1 LQTLVRAAI
10 RPDEQIHF
18 GGHGKPI
25 QSTGGEG
32 TCRDD
37 HAPAGMVFDIAG
49 RVDAKHSQSIS
60 INMAKVKSFGERIA
74 DALVEDGLLTT
85 KQIEELLEQQKK
97 EGARLIKLII
107 DKAYVSDQDLAVS
120 MGRVLNV
127 PPVNLAR
134 IAIPPEIFELLPRD
148 TAYNHKV
155 IPVSRLENKL
165 FLAMADPL
173 NVLALD
179 DVKRLTRLEI
189 TPLIASEKA
198 ILEKLNAIDASKSSS
213 MEDII
218 EDAAKQREADEEA
231 GTIENIREAVEDVNL
246 DRLAASTEEAPV
258 IKLANLIVL
267 QAIKDRASD
276 IHLEPFEKTV
286 RLRYR
291 VDGVLIDATPPPKQ
305 MQLALASRFKIMSN
319 LDIAERRLPQ
329 DGRMRVKV
337 SGRDFDLRVS
347 VLPTVHGEKIVLRVL
362 DKTNLS
368 ASVDKLGL
376 DPETFKQF
384 RNAIDAPHGLILVT
398 GPTGS
403 GKTTTLYSALNELN
417 NPIYNIVTVE
427 DPVEFQIAG
436 INQVPTK
443 KEIGLT
449 FASALRSIL
458 RQDPDII
465 MIGEI
470 RDTET
475 AEIAIEA
482 ALTGHQV
489 LSTMHCNDAPGAI
502 ARLDDMGIAPFLIS
516 SSVILSCAQRL
527 IRRICSHCKEPVTYP
542 PKMFEDL
549 GIDPAMFA
557 GMQLFRGHGCE
568 RCKNSGYAGR
578 MAIIEAMTM
587 SDQIRKLIIARA
599 NTRELAKVA
608 ISQGMRTLRM
618 AALDRAR
625 DGVSTLEQVLVMTSS
640 H

>member
-1 LQTLVRAAI
+1 
-10 RPDEQIHF
+10 
-18 GGHGKPI
+18 
-25 QSTGGEG
+25 
-32 TCRDD
+32 
-37 HAPAGMVFDIAG
+37 
-49 RVDAKHSQSIS
+49 
-60 INMAKVKSFGERIA
+60 MAKVKSFGERIA
-74 DALVEDGLLTT
+74 DALVEDGLLSTG
-85 KQIEELLEQQKK
+85 QVEELLEQQKK
-97 EGARLIKLII
+97 QGARLVKLII
-107 DKAYVSDQDLAVS
+107 EKAYVSEADLAVC

-127 PPVNLAR
+127 PPINLAR
-134 IAIPPEIFELLPRD
+134 ISIPDEMAEMLPRE
-148 TAYNHKV
+148 TEYNHKV
-155 IPVSRLENKL
+155 LPISRLDNKL

-179 DVKRLTRLEI
+179 DVKRITKLEI
-189 TPLIASEKA
+189 SPLIASEKA
-198 ILEKLNAIDASKSSS
+198 ITDKLTAIDSAKGGGS

-218 EDAAKQREADEEA
+218 DAAQKQSDAEADSVESVK
-231 GTIENIREAVEDVNL
+231 EAVEEVNL
-246 DRLAASTEEAPV
+246 DKLAASSEEAPV
-258 IKLANLIVL
+258 IKLANLIIV

-276 IHLEPFEKTV
+276 IHLEPFEKNM

-291 VDGVLIDATPPPKQ
+291 VDGVLMDATPPPKQ
-305 MQLALASRFKIMSN
+305 MQLALASRFKIMSS
-319 LDIAERRLPQ
+319 LDIAERRMPQ

-337 SGRDFDLRVS
+337 SGKDYDLRVS

-362 DKTNLS
+362 DKSNLS
-368 ASVDKLGL
+368 ASLDKLGL
-376 DPETFKQF
+376 DPDTFKQF
-384 RNAIDAPHGLILVT
+384 KSAVDAPHGLILVT

-417 NPIYNIVTVE
+417 SPVYNIVTVE
-427 DPVEFQIAG
+427 DPVEFQIPG

-443 KEIGLT
+443 KDIGLT

-458 RQDPDII
+458 RQDPDIV

-527 IRRICSHCKEPVTYP
+527 MRRICAHCKEPVTYP
-542 PKMFEDL
+542 SKMCEDL
-549 GIDPAMFA
+549 GIDPATFQ
-557 GMQLFRGHGCE
+557 GVQLYRGRGCE

-578 MAIIEAMTM
+578 LAIIEAMTAT
-587 SDQIRKLIIARA
+587 DQIRKLIIARA
-599 NTRELAKVA
+599 STREMGKVA
-608 ISQGMRTLRM
+608 VSQGMKTLRM
-618 AALDRAR
+618 VGLDRAR
-625 DGVSTLEQVLVMTSS
+625 DGISTLEQVLLLTSA

>member
-1 LQTLVRAAI
+1 
-10 RPDEQIHF
+10 
-18 GGHGKPI
+18 
-25 QSTGGEG
+25 
-32 TCRDD
+32 
-37 HAPAGMVFDIAG
+37 MVKI
-49 RVDAKHSQSIS
+49 
-60 INMAKVKSFGERIA
+60 KSFAERIA
-74 DALVEDGLLTT
+74 DALVEDGLLSPN
-85 KQIEELLEQQKK
+85 QIEELLDRQKK
-97 EGARLIKLII
+97 EGARLVKLII
-107 DKAYVSDQDLAVS
+107 DKDKQYVSPDDLAVC

-127 PPVNLAR
+127 SPVNLAR
-134 IAIPPEIFELLPRD
+134 INIHPDVAELIPRD
-148 TAYNHKV
+148 TAQNHKV
-155 IPVSRLENKL
+155 VPVSRLENKL

-179 DVKRLTRLEI
+179 DVKRITKLEI
-189 TPLIASEKA
+189 VPLISSEKA
-198 ILEKLNAIDASKSSS
+198 IVDKLNALDAAKSGS

-218 EDAAKQREADEEA
+218 QDAQKQGGIDAD
-231 GTIENIREAVEDVNL
+231 GDTIEAVKESREEVNL
-246 DRLAASTEEAPV
+246 DQLAASSEEVPV
-258 IKLANLIVL
+258 VKLANLIVL

-276 IHLEPFEKTV
+276 IHLEPFEKV
-286 RLRYR
+286 MRLRYR
-291 VDGVLIDATPPPKQ
+291 IDGVLIDATPPPKQ

-337 SGRDFDLRVS
+337 SNRDFDLRVS

-362 DKTNLS
+362 DKSNLS
-368 ASVDKLGL
+368 ASIDKLGL
-376 DPETFKQF
+376 DDSTLRQLKT
-384 RNAIDAPHGLILVT
+384 AIDAPHGLILVT

-417 NPIYNIVTVE
+417 SPQWNIITVE
-427 DPVEFQIAG
+427 DPVEFQIPG

-443 KEIGLT
+443 KDIGLT
-449 FASALRSIL
+449 FANALRSIL

-542 PKMFEDL
+542 TKMFEDL
-549 GIDPAMFA
+549 GIDPTMFD
-557 GMQLFRGHGCE
+557 GVQLFRGRGCD
-568 RCKNSGYAGR
+568 RCKMSGYAGR
-578 MAIIEAMTM
+578 MAIIEAMSIT
-587 SDQIRKLIIARA
+587 DQIRKLIIARA
-599 NTRELAKVA
+599 STREMAKLAVN
-608 ISQGMRTLRM
+608 QGMKTLRM
-618 AALDRAR
+618 VALDRAR
-625 DGVSTLEQVLVMTSS
+625 DGVSTLEQVLVSTSQ

>member
-1 LQTLVRAAI
+1 
-10 RPDEQIHF
+10 
-18 GGHGKPI
+18 
-25 QSTGGEG
+25 
-32 TCRDD
+32 
-37 HAPAGMVFDIAG
+37 
-49 RVDAKHSQSIS
+49 
-60 INMAKVKSFGERIA
+60 MAKVKSFGERIA
-74 DALVEDGLLTT
+74 DALVEDGLLSAA
-85 KQIEELLEQQKK
+85 QVQELLEQQKK
-97 EGARLIKLII
+97 EGARLVKLIV
-107 DKAYVSDQDLAVS
+107 DKSYVSEQDLAVS

-127 PPVNLAR
+127 LPINISRVNIPVD
-134 IAIPPEIFELLPRD
+134 IAELLPHD
-148 TAYNHKV
+148 TAHNHKV

-179 DVKRLTRLEI
+179 DVKRLTKLEI

-198 ILEKLNAIDASKSSS
+198 IIDKLNALDAAKSGS

-218 EDAAKQREADEEA
+218 QDAQQQSDAEADADSIETVREAIEE
-231 GTIENIREAVEDVNL
+231 VNL
-246 DRLAASTEEAPV
+246 DKLAASSEEAPV
-258 IKLANLIVL
+258 IKLANLIIV

-276 IHLEPFEKTV
+276 VHLEPFEKNM

-291 VDGVLIDATPPPKQ
+291 VDGALLDATPPPKQ
-305 MQLALASRFKIMSN
+305 LQLALASRFKIMSS

-337 SGRDFDLRVS
+337 SGKDYDLRVS

-362 DKTNLS
+362 DKSSLS

-376 DPETFKQF
+376 DPDTFKQF
-384 RNAIDAPHGLILVT
+384 KAAIDAPHGLILVT

-427 DPVEFQIAG
+427 DPVEYQIPG

-449 FASALRSIL
+449 FANALRSIL

-489 LSTMHCNDAPGAI
+489 LSTLHCNDAPGAI

-516 SSVILSCAQRL
+516 SSVILACAQRL
-527 IRRICSHCKEPVTYP
+527 MRRICSHCREPVTYP
-542 PKMFEDL
+542 PKMYEDL
-549 GIDPAMFA
+549 GIDPAMF
-557 GMQLFRGHGCE
+557 GGVQLYRGRGCD

-578 MAIIEAMTM
+578 FAIIEAMTV

-599 NTRELAKVA
+599 SSREMAKVA

-618 AALDRAR
+618 VGLDRAR
-625 DGVSTLEQVLVMTSS
+625 EGISTLEQVLLITSL

>member
-1 LQTLVRAAI
+1 
-10 RPDEQIHF
+10 
-18 GGHGKPI
+18 
-25 QSTGGEG
+25 
-32 TCRDD
+32 
-37 HAPAGMVFDIAG
+37 
-49 RVDAKHSQSIS
+49 
-60 INMAKVKSFGERIA
+60 MAKVKSFGERIA
-74 DALVEDGLLTT
+74 DALVEDGLLSAG
-85 KQIEELLEQQKK
+85 QVEELLEQQKK
-97 EGARLIKLII
+97 EGARLVKLIV
-107 DKAYVSDQDLAVS
+107 DKAYVSEQDLAVC

-127 PPVNLAR
+127 PPINLAR
-134 IAIPPEIFELLPRD
+134 LGIPEEIADLLPRE
-148 TAYNHKV
+148 TEYNHKV
-155 IPVSRLENKL
+155 VPVARLENKL

-179 DVKRLTRLEI
+179 DVKRITKLEI
-189 TPLIASEKA
+189 APLIASEKA
-198 ILEKLNAIDASKSSS
+198 IADKLAAIDSAKGGGS

-218 EDAAKQREADEEA
+218 SDAAKQEAEGDTVEA
-231 GTIENIREAVEDVNL
+231 VKEAVEEVNL
-246 DRLAASTEEAPV
+246 DKLAASSEEAPV
-258 IKLANLIVL
+258 IKLANLIIV

-276 IHLEPFEKTV
+276 IHLEPFEKNM

-291 VDGVLIDATPPPKQ
+291 VDGMLLDATPPPKQ
-305 MQLALASRFKIMSN
+305 MQLALASRFKIMSS

-337 SGRDFDLRVS
+337 GGKDYDLRVS

-362 DKTNLS
+362 DKSNLS
-368 ASVDKLGL
+368 ASIDKLGL
-376 DPETFKQF
+376 DPDTFKQF
-384 RNAIDAPHGLILVT
+384 KAAIDAPHGLILVT

-417 NPIYNIVTVE
+417 SPQWNIVTVE
-427 DPVEFQIAG
+427 DPVEFQVPG

-443 KEIGLT
+443 KDIGLT
-449 FASALRSIL
+449 FANALRSIL

-527 IRRICSHCKEPVTYP
+527 MRRICSHCKEPVTYP
-542 PKMFEDL
+542 SKMFEDL
-549 GIDPAMFA
+549 GIDPATFE
-557 GMQLFRGHGCE
+557 GVQLYRGRGCE
-568 RCKNSGYAGR
+568 RCKNAGYSGR
-578 MAIIEAMTM
+578 MAIIEAMTI
-587 SDQIRKLIIARA
+587 SDQIRKLVIARA
-599 NTRELAKVA
+599 NTREMAKLAIKE
-608 ISQGMRTLRM
+608 GMRTLRM
-618 AALDRAR
+618 VGLDRAR
-625 DGVSTLEQVLVMTSS
+625 DGISTLEQVLLLTSA

>member
-1 LQTLVRAAI
+1 
-10 RPDEQIHF
+10 
-18 GGHGKPI
+18 
-25 QSTGGEG
+25 
-32 TCRDD
+32 
-37 HAPAGMVFDIAG
+37 
-49 RVDAKHSQSIS
+49 
-60 INMAKVKSFGERIA
+60 MAKVKSFGERIA
-74 DALVEDGLLTT
+74 DALVEDGLLSTA
-85 KQIEELLEQQKK
+85 QVQELLEQQKK
-97 EGARLIKLII
+97 EGARLVKLIV
-107 DKAYVSDQDLAVS
+107 DKAYVSEQDLAVS

-127 PPVNLAR
+127 LPINIARVNIL
-134 IAIPPEIFELLPRD
+134 PEITELLPHE
-148 TAYNHKV
+148 TAHNHKV
-155 IPVSRLENKL
+155 IPISRLENKL

-179 DVKRLTRLEI
+179 DVKRMTKLEI

-198 ILEKLNAIDASKSSS
+198 IIDKLNALDAAKSGS

-218 EDAAKQREADEEA
+218 QDAQKQNEADADAESIETVREALEE
-231 GTIENIREAVEDVNL
+231 VNL
-246 DRLAASTEEAPV
+246 DKLAASSEEAPV
-258 IKLANLIVL
+258 IKLANLIIV

-276 IHLEPFEKTV
+276 VHLEPFEKSM

-291 VDGVLIDATPPPKQ
+291 VDGALLDATPPPKQ
-305 MQLALASRFKIMSN
+305 LQLALASRFKIMSS

-329 DGRMRVKV
+329 DGRMRVRV
-337 SGRDFDLRVS
+337 SGKDYDLRVS

-362 DKTNLS
+362 DKTSLS

-376 DPETFKQF
+376 DPDTFRQF
-384 RNAIDAPHGLILVT
+384 KAAIDAPHGLILVT

-427 DPVEFQIAG
+427 DPVEYQIPG

-449 FASALRSIL
+449 FANALRSIL

-489 LSTMHCNDAPGAI
+489 LSTLHCNDAPGAI

-516 SSVILSCAQRL
+516 SSVILACAQRL
-527 IRRICSHCKEPVTYP
+527 MRRICSHCREPVTYP
-542 PKMFEDL
+542 PKMYEDL
-549 GIDPAMFA
+549 GIDIAMFN
-557 GMQLFRGHGCE
+557 GVQLYRGRGCE

-578 MAIIEAMTM
+578 FAIIEAMTIT
-587 SDQIRKLIIARA
+587 DQIRKLIIARA
-599 NTRELAKVA
+599 SSREMAKVA

-618 AALDRAR
+618 VGLDRAR
-625 DGVSTLEQVLVMTSS
+625 EGVSTLEQVLLITSS

>member
-1 LQTLVRAAI
+1 
-10 RPDEQIHF
+10 
-18 GGHGKPI
+18 
-25 QSTGGEG
+25 
-32 TCRDD
+32 
-37 HAPAGMVFDIAG
+37 
-49 RVDAKHSQSIS
+49 
-60 INMAKVKSFGERIA
+60 MAKVKSFGERIA
-74 DALVEDGLLTT
+74 DALVEDGLLTSQQVET
-85 KQIEELLEQQKK
+85 LLEEQKK
-97 EGARLIKLII
+97 GGTRLVKLVIE
-107 DKAYVSDQDLAVS
+107 KAYVSEQDLTVS

-127 PPVNLAR
+127 PSVNLAR
-134 IAIPPEIFELLPRD
+134 LSVPLEIADLLPRD
-148 TAYNHKV
+148 AAHNYKV
-155 IPVSRLENKL
+155 VPISRLENKL
-165 FLAMADPL
+165 YLAMADPL

-189 TPLIASEKA
+189 APLIASEKA
-198 ILEKLNAIDASKSSS
+198 IVDKLAAIDSARSGS

-218 EDAAKQREADEEA
+218 QDAEKQRENDEDASIE
-231 GTIENIREAVEDVNL
+231 TIKETLEEVNL
-246 DRLAASTEEAPV
+246 DQLAASSGEAPV
-258 IKLANLIVL
+258 IKLANLIVV
-267 QAIKDRASD
+267 QAIKDHASD
-276 IHLEPFEKTV
+276 VHLEPFEKTM

-291 VDGVLIDATPPPKQ
+291 VDGVLIDATPPPKL
-305 MQLALASRFKIMSN
+305 MQLALASRFKIMSS

-329 DGRMRVKV
+329 DGRMRVRV
-337 SGRDFDLRVS
+337 GGRDYDLRVS

-368 ASVDKLGL
+368 ASIDKLGL
-376 DPETFKQF
+376 DAETFKQVKA
-384 RNAIDAPHGLILVT
+384 AIDAPHGLILVT

-427 DPVEFQIAG
+427 DPVEFQIPG

-449 FASALRSIL
+449 FANALRSIL

-527 IRRICSHCKEPVTYP
+527 MRRICPHCKEPVTYP

-549 GIDPAMFA
+549 GIDPATLD
-557 GMQLFRGHGCE
+557 GLQLFRGRGCD
-568 RCKNSGYAGR
+568 RCKNSGYSGR
-578 MAIIEAMTM
+578 LAVIEAMTV

-618 AALDRAR
+618 VAMDRAR
-625 DGVSTLEQVLVMTSS
+625 EGVSTLEQVVVMTAS

>member
-1 LQTLVRAAI
+1 
-10 RPDEQIHF
+10 
-18 GGHGKPI
+18 
-25 QSTGGEG
+25 
-32 TCRDD
+32 
-37 HAPAGMVFDIAG
+37 
-49 RVDAKHSQSIS
+49 
-60 INMAKVKSFGERIA
+60 MAKVKSFGERIA
-74 DALVEDGLLTT
+74 DALVEDGLLSAG
-85 KQIEELLEQQKK
+85 QIGELLEQQKK
-97 EGARLIKLII
+97 EGARLIKLIV
-107 DKAYVSDQDLAVS
+107 DKSYVSEQDLAVS

-127 PPVNLAR
+127 PPINLAR
-134 IAIPPEIFELLPRD
+134 VSIPPEIVELLPRD
-148 TAYNHKV
+148 TAHNYKV
-155 IPVSRLENKL
+155 IPVSRLENRL
-165 FLAMADPL
+165 FIAMADPL
-173 NVLALD
+173 NVLAID
-179 DVKRLTRLEI
+179 DVKRITKLEI
-189 TPLIASEKA
+189 SPLIASEKA
-198 ILEKLNAIDASKSSS
+198 IVDKLNAFDAAKGGS

-218 EDAAKQREADEEA
+218 QDAQKQNEADADAE
-231 GTIENIREAVEDVNL
+231 TIEAVKEGMEEVNL
-246 DRLAASTEEAPV
+246 DQLASSSGEAPV
-258 IKLANLIVL
+258 IKLANLIIV

-276 IHLEPFEKTV
+276 IHLEPFEKSM

-291 VDGVLIDATPPPKQ
+291 VDGVLMDATPPPKQ
-305 MQLALASRFKIMSN
+305 MQLALTSRFKIMSS

-329 DGRMRVKV
+329 DGRMRVRV
-337 SGRDFDLRVS
+337 SGKDFDLRVS
-347 VLPTVHGEKIVLRVL
+347 VMPTVHGEKIVLRVL
-362 DKTNLS
+362 DKSNLT
-368 ASVDKLGL
+368 ASIDKLGL
-376 DPETFKQF
+376 DPDTFKQVKA
-384 RNAIDAPHGLILVT
+384 AIDAPHGLILVT

-417 NPIYNIVTVE
+417 SPIYNIVTVE
-427 DPVEFQIAG
+427 DPVEFQVPG

-449 FASALRSIL
+449 FANALRSIL

-527 IRRICSHCKEPVTYP
+527 MRRICSHCREPVTYP

-549 GIDPAMFA
+549 GIDPAIFS
-557 GMQLFRGHGCE
+557 GVQLYRGRGCD

-578 MAIIEAMTM
+578 MAIIEAMTIT
-587 SDQIRKLIIARA
+587 DQIRKLIIARA
-599 NTRELAKVA
+599 NTRELGKVA

-618 AALDRAR
+618 VGLDRAR
-625 DGVSTLEQVLVMTSS
+625 EGVSTLEQVLLITSA